1 MENIQQDITLPT
13 EIINGS
19 LTLEEIGALVVLMSL
34 PYHNEDY
41 GWGENEQFNIILK
54 HFIKEEIII
63 PNNENNSVEI
73 DLTWIDNKL

>member
-41 GWGENEQFNIILK
+41 GWGK
-54 HFIKEEIII
+54 M
-63 PNNENNSVEI
+63 NNLI
-73 DLTWIDNKL
+73 